1 MGFYTS
7 LFFNAIMKGWIL
19 YKKNKI
25 GNKWASPGI
34 NRLVEE
40 AEIQKLDVEVI
51 DPDEIDL
58 IVTQENQRSIRI
70 NDKVEPLP
78 DYVITRMGSTTPYYT
93 LAVIRHLERIGIP
106 TFNSSIGINNARDK
120 LFCQQLLAQ
129 YNLPVPK
136 TMFARFPVN
145 INLVEKILGLP
156 IIVKTV
162 HGKKGSGVF
171 LCETEQSFEDLMQL
185 IEATK
190 PNVNIILQE
199 FIAPSRGKDVRA
211 FVVGGRVV
219 GTMQRTGKEGSF
231 KANFSA
237 GGNVQSYPIT
247 PELEWLAIESSRV
260 LGLDIAGVDL
270 LFDTDGFKICE
281 VNASPGFK
289 GLELANPN
297 LNVAQAVYEYI
308 RLRVDN

>member
-1 MGFYTS
+1 
-7 LFFNAIMKGWIL
+7 MKGWIL
-19 YKKNKI
+19 YKKKKI
-25 GNKWASPGI
+25 GDKWASPGI

-40 AEIQKLDVEVI
+40 ANSQNLEIEII
-51 DPDEIDL
+51 DPEDIDL
-58 IVTQENQRSIRI
+58 IVTQENQRSVRVD
-70 NDKVEPLP
+70 NKVKELP

-93 LAVIRHLERIGIP
+93 LAIIRHLERIGIP
-106 TFNSSIGINNARDK
+106 TFNSSIAINNVRDK
-120 LFCQQLLAQ
+120 LFCEQILAQ
-129 YNLPVPK
+129 NNFPVPK

-145 INLVEKILGLP
+145 IDLVEKILGMP

-171 LCETEQSFEDLMQL
+171 LCETRQNFEDLMQL

-199 FIAPSRGKDVRA
+199 FIATSRGKDIRA
-211 FVVGGRVV
+211 FVVGGRVI
-219 GTMQRTGKEGSF
+219 GIMERIGKKGSF

-237 GGNVQSYPIT
+237 GGEVKSYPIT
-247 PELEWLAIESSRV
+247 SELEWLAIESSRV

-270 LFDTDGFKICE
+270 LFDENGFKICE

-289 GLELANPN
+289 GLEQANPG
-297 LNVAQAVYEYI
+297 LNVAKAIFDYI
-308 RLRVDN
+308 KLRVEAKR